1 MLIVIGGG
9 PAGYFSAIRAR
20 EMAPKRPVILLEKG
34 SVVLRKVAI
43 SGGGRCNVTH
53 ACYDPSEL
61 VTHYPRGERELRGP
75 FHAFGPNETV
85 AWFAERGVALKTEP
99 DGRMFPDTNSAKTI
113 VNCVRRVAELAGVEV
128 RTGKAVTSLVKTTNG
143 FEASLN
149 DGSVLS
155 ADAVVIAAGG
165 QTSGGGSGYDLAESL
180 GHSIVPPVP
189 SLYTFKIQDP
199 ILTDLPGVVAPHATV
214 KVLGAKK
221 LTETGP
227 VLVTHWGLSGPAIL
241 RLSAWG
247 ARQLFEMDYKHQ
259 IAINWCPEFSLA
271 QINEVLMGA
280 TRDHGKQQVRN
291 ACPVELPK
299 RLWQAL
305 VVAADIAQETRW
317 AEVNKKQRTTLA
329 RRIVDCIFDVDG
341 KTTNKEEFVT
351 SGGVSLK
358 EVNFKT
364 MGSRVCEGLFFA
376 GEVLNIDGITGGF
389 NFQSCW
395 TTGYLAGEGMAR
407 FSAAKD

>member
-1 MLIVIGGG
+1 
-9 PAGYFSAIRAR
+9 
-20 EMAPKRPVILLEKG
+20 
-34 SVVLRKVAI
+34 
-43 SGGGRCNVTH
+43 
-53 ACYDPSEL
+53 
-61 VTHYPRGERELRGP
+61 
-75 FHAFGPNETV
+75 
-85 AWFAERGVALKTEP
+85 
-99 DGRMFPDTNSAKTI
+99 
-113 VNCVRRVAELAGVEV
+113 
-128 RTGKAVTSLVKTTNG
+128 
-143 FEASLN
+143 
-149 DGSVLS
+149 
-155 ADAVVIAAGG
+155 
-165 QTSGGGSGYDLAESL
+165 
-180 GHSIVPPVP
+180 
-189 SLYTFKIQDP
+189 
-199 ILTDLPGVVAPHATV
+199 
-214 KVLGAKK
+214 
-221 LTETGP
+221 ETGP